1 MEIRSVFRIRIKPKS
16 REKSSLD
23 FFGFHLF
30 SIPQGFHLL
39 RKKNNLAK
47 MVSRFIKKISDIFTY
62 FYLVADSLSTFL
74 GNHNALGGRNERMA

>member
-1 MEIRSVFRIRIKPKS
+1 
-16 REKSSLD
+16 
-23 FFGFHLF
+23 
-30 SIPQGFHLL
+30 LL